1 MASIADVLRR
11 SLGRLTGPITRHPA
25 FRRLLAGQVGFAFG
39 AQAGAL
45 AVPTIAIVGLHASPM
60 DVGILAALPWL
71 PAPILGM
78 PIGVLVDRL
87 PRRPLMIG
95 SEAGRWLVLIA
106 LTTLVIS
113 RTETLYHLYVASLV
127 LGLIGTVYDIAYQSF
142 MPSTLSEDEL
152 LDANSVVDVAKTPA
166 LVGGPAL
173 GGALI
178 SGIGPASALVAY
190 CAGSLASL
198 LSLRGIQTREPVG
211 RPEKRSLLN
220 DLVAGVRLVLGNPT
234 LRTIATAGAI
244 SNLGA
249 FMFSAVSLVFA
260 YRDLGLSPILVG
272 SVLAVGN
279 LGYLIGAAAAP
290 MWVSE
295 LGLGRTLALSQ
306 LFLAISLFV
315 TPLSLLAAP
324 VAVFA
329 ISQLLQNLTSEVFGL
344 NQVSLRQAITPRELQ
359 GRMNATVRVGIV
371 GAVPVGTL
379 LGGYLGTTLGV
390 VETMLIG
397 AAISL
402 AAPLFILSAPLI
414 RLRRIEVQPVVPLAL
429 VELAETL
436 VAEPV

>member
-1 MASIADVLRR
+1 MVRR
-11 SLGRLTGPITRHPA
+11 AFRRLTGPLARHPA
-25 FRRLLAGQVGFAFG
+25 FRRLLAGQVGFALG

-60 DVGILAALPWL
+60 EVGILAALPWL

-95 SEAGRWLVLIA
+95 SEAGRWLVLAA
-106 LTTLVIS
+106 LTALVIS
-113 RTETLYHLYVASLV
+113 RSETLYHLYVASLV
-127 LGLIGTVYDIAYQSF
+127 LGILGSVYDIAYQSF

-152 LDANSVVDVAKTPA
+152 LEANSVIDVAKTPA

-173 GGALI
+173 GGLLI
-178 SGIGPASALVAY
+178 SGVGAAAALAAY
-190 CAGSLASL
+190 CAGSAASL
-198 LSLRGIQTREPVG
+198 LSLRSIHANEVRKRGPR
-211 RPEKRSLLN
+211 RSLLD
-220 DLVAGVRLVLGNPT
+220 DLVEGLKLVLRTPA
-234 LRTIATAGAI
+234 LRTIATAGAV

-249 FMFSAVSLVFA
+249 FMFSSVSLVFA
-260 YRDLGLSPILVG
+260 YRQLHLSPVLVG
-272 SVLAVGN
+272 VVLAVGN

-290 MWVSE
+290 MWVKE
-295 LGLGRTLALSQ
+295 LGMGRTLALSQ
-306 LFLAISLFV
+306 LFLAISLFT

-324 VAVFA
+324 IAIFA
-329 ISQLLQNLTSEVFGL
+329 ISQLLQNVTSEVFNL
-344 NQVSLRQAITPRELQ
+344 NQVSLRQAITPRQLQ

-402 AAPLFILSAPLI
+402 VAPLFFLSAPLI
-414 RLRRIEVQPVVPLAL
+414 RLQRVEAEPAAPLEFVDA
-429 VELAETL
+429 AETL